1 MLPVDFNWL
10 AVAVSA
16 VISYVLGALWYSP
29 VLLGKPWIAAN
40 GFTDE
45 QLKQMQQ
52 GDGPTPYIL
61 TAIGHLTA
69 AIVISALVDFA
80 GVMTFGNALWFGS
93 LLWLGV
99 AAVAGL
105 IMNQFSDRKFSVFLI
120 DTSYH
125 LAYILIITV
134 IVTVWR

>member
-1 MLPVDFNWL
+1 MFPVEFNWL

-29 VLLGKPWIAAN
+29 LLLGKPWIAAH

-45 QLKQMQQ
+45 QLQQMQQ
-52 GDGPTPYIL
+52 SGPMPYVL
-61 TAIGHLTA
+61 TAIAHLTA
-69 AIVISALVDFA
+69 AIVISALVDYA
-80 GVMTFGNALWFGS
+80 NVLTLVDGLWFGL

-125 LAYILIITV
+125 LAYTLIIAV